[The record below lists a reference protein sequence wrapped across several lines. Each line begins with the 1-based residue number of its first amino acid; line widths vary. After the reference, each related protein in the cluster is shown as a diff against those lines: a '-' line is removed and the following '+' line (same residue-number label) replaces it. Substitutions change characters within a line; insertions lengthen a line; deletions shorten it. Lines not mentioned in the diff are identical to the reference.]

1 MEKRILTLCLMVIV
15 AIMASA
21 ATKYEIN
28 IGGVEVTSDN
38 AGHISGGDIN
48 SGYGVYNASS
58 NTLFLYNISIRRNG
72 QDNYG
77 IHNRKCDNL
86 RIVFNGSC
94 IVNTADNPLKL
105 ERSTTLESASGSK
118 TSFYTSARICA
129 NLKSYNYTITGSGEF
144 SFMSQQEG
152 YEAMK
157 GTGSGSTKVYFKGGK
172 IEVSSYN
179 RSALSSLSA
188 YFHDGNHLEIKSNGS
203 DASVSDVEMQF
214 YLGEAV
220 ISPYNAVYSSSAKT
234 VCIGSTPVTDK
245 TIIISDD
252 YVAILNSS
260 YFPDQ
265 NLRTK
270 LYNSYFNKGYINST
284 DVINTTSLNVSGCNI
299 SDLTGLRYFTYLRN
313 LNCSS
318 NNLSSLPT
326 LSNVLTSLFCN
337 NNQLTALP
345 TLPSTIQTLYA
356 GSNKFNGQLSITG
369 KPNLTALDVSNN
381 TMITILNCS
390 GNALTSLS
398 YYGCTALK
406 NLNCSSNNL
415 SSLPALPIGLT
426 NLYCNNNQLTALPTI
441 PSSIQTIYAYNNKLN
456 GVLAITG
463 KPNLTTLD
471 VSNNPL
477 ITTLDCSYN
486 GLTTL
491 YYSGCTALKVLYCN
505 ENKLTSLPDLPDGLT
520 VIDCSY
526 NQLTSLPM
534 LPSDISSLNVHGNL
548 FTTLG
553 IWGRTKLKYL
563 DCSSCSKLTTLDCAN
578 NALTS
583 LNIANCPALS
593 VLQIN
598 NNQLKGEAMGN
609 IISSLPTRSSSNPGT
624 FRVLTANYDGEGNVI
639 TTSQV
644 EQARNK
650 YWYPLQWKDGA
661 WSNIPVAVPGDVNG
675 DGYVS
680 SADITTLYDYLLTNE
695 SSNLVNG
702 DVDGDG
708 NITSG
713 DITAVYTILLG
724 N

>member
-1 MEKRILTLCLMVIV
+1 MEKRILTLCLMVMV

-58 NTLFLYNISIRRNG
+58 NTLILYNISIRRNG

-94 IVNTADNPLKL
+94 TVNTADNPLKL

-118 TSFYTSARICA
+118 TTFYTSARICA

-265 NLRTK
+265 NFRTK

-369 KPNLTALDVSNN
+369 KPNLTTLDVSNN

-426 NLYCNNNQLTALPTI
+426 NLYCNNN
-441 PSSIQTIYAYNNKLN
+441 
-456 GVLAITG
+456 
-463 KPNLTTLD
+463 
-471 VSNNPL
+471 
-477 ITTLDCSYN
+477 
-486 GLTTL
+486 
-491 YYSGCTALKVLYCN
+491 
-505 ENKLTSLPDLPDGLT
+505 KLTSLPDLPDGLT

-534 LPSDISSLNVHGNL
+534 PPSDISSLNVRGNL

-593 VLQIN
+593 LLQIN

-644 EQARNK
+644 KQARNK

>member
-1 MEKRILTLCLMVIV
+1 MEKRILTLCLMVMV

-58 NTLFLYNISIRRNG
+58 NTLILYNISIRRNG

-94 IVNTADNPLKL
+94 VVNTADNPLKL

-118 TSFYTSARICA
+118 TTFYTSARICA

-144 SFMSQQEG
+144 SFMSQQGG

-265 NLRTK
+265 NFRTK

-299 SDLTGLRYFTYLRN
+299 SNLTGLIYFTYLRN

-369 KPNLTALDVSNN
+369 KPNLTTLDVSNN

-426 NLYCNNNQLTALPTI
+426 NLYCNN
-441 PSSIQTIYAYNNKLN
+441 
-456 GVLAITG
+456 
-463 KPNLTTLD
+463 
-471 VSNNPL
+471 
-477 ITTLDCSYN
+477 
-486 GLTTL
+486 
-491 YYSGCTALKVLYCN
+491 
-505 ENKLTSLPDLPDGLT
+505 NKLTSLPDLPDGLT

-593 VLQIN
+593 LLQIN

-644 EQARNK
+644 ELARNK

>member
-1 MEKRILTLCLMVIV
+1 MEKRILTLCLMVMV

-58 NTLFLYNISIRRNG
+58 NTLILYNISIRRNG

-94 IVNTADNPLKL
+94 VVNTADNPLKL

-118 TSFYTSARICA
+118 TTFYTSARICA

-144 SFMSQQEG
+144 SFMSQQGG

-245 TIIISDD
+245 TIIISDN

-265 NLRTK
+265 NFRTK

-369 KPNLTALDVSNN
+369 KPNLTTLDVSNN

-415 SSLPALPIGLT
+415 SSLPTLPIGLT
-426 NLYCNNNQLTALPTI
+426 NLYCNN
-441 PSSIQTIYAYNNKLN
+441 
-456 GVLAITG
+456 
-463 KPNLTTLD
+463 
-471 VSNNPL
+471 
-477 ITTLDCSYN
+477 
-486 GLTTL
+486 
-491 YYSGCTALKVLYCN
+491 
-505 ENKLTSLPDLPDGLT
+505 NKLTSLPDLPDGLT

-609 IISSLPTRSSSNPGT
+609 IIFSLPTRSSSNPGT

>member
-1 MEKRILTLCLMVIV
+1 MEKRILTLCLMVMV

-58 NTLFLYNISIRRNG
+58 NTLILYNISIRRNG

-118 TSFYTSARICA
+118 TTFYTSARICA

-144 SFMSQQEG
+144 SFMSQQGG

-265 NLRTK
+265 NFRTK

-369 KPNLTALDVSNN
+369 KPNLTTLDVSNN

-426 NLYCNNNQLTALPTI
+426 NLYCNNN
-441 PSSIQTIYAYNNKLN
+441 
-456 GVLAITG
+456 
-463 KPNLTTLD
+463 
-471 VSNNPL
+471 
-477 ITTLDCSYN
+477 
-486 GLTTL
+486 
-491 YYSGCTALKVLYCN
+491 
-505 ENKLTSLPDLPDGLT
+505 KLTSLPDLPDGLT

-534 LPSDISSLNVHGNL
+534 LPSDISSLNVRGNL

-593 VLQIN
+593 LLQIN

-644 EQARNK
+644 ELARNK

>member
-1 MEKRILTLCLMVIV
+1 MEKRILTLCLMVMV

-58 NTLFLYNISIRRNG
+58 NTLILYNISIRRNG

-118 TSFYTSARICA
+118 TTFYTSARICA

-144 SFMSQQEG
+144 SFMSQQGG

-265 NLRTK
+265 NFRTK

-299 SDLTGLRYFTYLRN
+299 SNLTGLIYFTYLRN

-369 KPNLTALDVSNN
+369 KPNLTTLDVSNN

-415 SSLPALPIGLT
+415 SSLPTLPIGLT
-426 NLYCNNNQLTALPTI
+426 NLYCNN
-441 PSSIQTIYAYNNKLN
+441 
-456 GVLAITG
+456 
-463 KPNLTTLD
+463 
-471 VSNNPL
+471 
-477 ITTLDCSYN
+477 
-486 GLTTL
+486 
-491 YYSGCTALKVLYCN
+491 
-505 ENKLTSLPDLPDGLT
+505 NKLTSLPDLPDGLT

-534 LPSDISSLNVHGNL
+534 LPSDISSLNVRGNL

-593 VLQIN
+593 LLQIN

>member
-1 MEKRILTLCLMVIV
+1 MEKRILTLCLMVMV

-58 NTLFLYNISIRRNG
+58 NTLILYNISIRRNG

-118 TSFYTSARICA
+118 TTFYTSARICA

-144 SFMSQQEG
+144 SFMSQQGG

-265 NLRTK
+265 NFRTK

-299 SDLTGLRYFTYLRN
+299 SNLTGLIYFTYLRN

-369 KPNLTALDVSNN
+369 KPNLTTLDVSNN

-415 SSLPALPIGLT
+415 SSLPTLPIGLT
-426 NLYCNNNQLTALPTI
+426 NLYCNN
-441 PSSIQTIYAYNNKLN
+441 
-456 GVLAITG
+456 
-463 KPNLTTLD
+463 
-471 VSNNPL
+471 
-477 ITTLDCSYN
+477 
-486 GLTTL
+486 
-491 YYSGCTALKVLYCN
+491 
-505 ENKLTSLPDLPDGLT
+505 NKLTSLPDLPDGLT

-534 LPSDISSLNVHGNL
+534 LPSDISSLNVRGNL

>member
-1 MEKRILTLCLMVIV
+1 MEKRILTLCLMVMV

-58 NTLFLYNISIRRNG
+58 NTLILYNISIRRNG

-118 TSFYTSARICA
+118 TTFYTSARICA

-144 SFMSQQEG
+144 SFMSQQGG

-179 RSALSSLSA
+179 RSAMSSLSA

-265 NLRTK
+265 NFRTK

-299 SDLTGLRYFTYLRN
+299 SNLTGLIYFTYLRN

-369 KPNLTALDVSNN
+369 KPNLTTLDVSNN

-415 SSLPALPIGLT
+415 SSLPTLPIGLT
-426 NLYCNNNQLTALPTI
+426 NLYCNN
-441 PSSIQTIYAYNNKLN
+441 
-456 GVLAITG
+456 
-463 KPNLTTLD
+463 
-471 VSNNPL
+471 
-477 ITTLDCSYN
+477 
-486 GLTTL
+486 
-491 YYSGCTALKVLYCN
+491 
-505 ENKLTSLPDLPDGLT
+505 NKLTSLPDLPDGLT

-534 LPSDISSLNVHGNL
+534 LPSDISSLNVRGNL

-593 VLQIN
+593 LLQIN

-644 EQARNK
+644 ELARNK

>member
-1 MEKRILTLCLMVIV
+1 MEKRILTLCLMVMV

-58 NTLFLYNISIRRNG
+58 NTLILYNISIRRNG

-94 IVNTADNPLKL
+94 VVNTADNPLKL

-118 TSFYTSARICA
+118 TTFYTSARICA

-144 SFMSQQEG
+144 SFMSQQGG

-318 NNLSSLPT
+318 NNISSLPT

-369 KPNLTALDVSNN
+369 KPNLTTLDVSNN

-426 NLYCNNNQLTALPTI
+426 NLYCNN
-441 PSSIQTIYAYNNKLN
+441 
-456 GVLAITG
+456 
-463 KPNLTTLD
+463 
-471 VSNNPL
+471 
-477 ITTLDCSYN
+477 
-486 GLTTL
+486 
-491 YYSGCTALKVLYCN
+491 
-505 ENKLTSLPDLPDGLT
+505 NKLTSLPDLPDGLT

>member
-1 MEKRILTLCLMVIV
+1 MEKRILTLCLMVMV

-58 NTLFLYNISIRRNG
+58 NTLILYNISIRRNG

-94 IVNTADNPLKL
+94 VVNTADNPLKL

-118 TSFYTSARICA
+118 TTFYTSARICA

-144 SFMSQQEG
+144 SFMSQQGG

-369 KPNLTALDVSNN
+369 KPNLTTLDVSNN

-426 NLYCNNNQLTALPTI
+426 NLYCNNN
-441 PSSIQTIYAYNNKLN
+441 
-456 GVLAITG
+456 
-463 KPNLTTLD
+463 
-471 VSNNPL
+471 
-477 ITTLDCSYN
+477 
-486 GLTTL
+486 
-491 YYSGCTALKVLYCN
+491 
-505 ENKLTSLPDLPDGLT
+505 KLTSLPDLPDGLT

-534 LPSDISSLNVHGNL
+534 LPSDISSLNVRGNL

-593 VLQIN
+593 LLQIN

>member
-1 MEKRILTLCLMVIV
+1 MEKRILTLCLMVMV

-58 NTLFLYNISIRRNG
+58 NTLILYNISIRRNG

-118 TSFYTSARICA
+118 TTFYTSARICA

-179 RSALSSLSA
+179 RSAMSSLSA

-299 SDLTGLRYFTYLRN
+299 SNLTGLIYFTYLRN

-369 KPNLTALDVSNN
+369 KPNLTTLDVSNN

-415 SSLPALPIGLT
+415 SSLPTLPIGLT
-426 NLYCNNNQLTALPTI
+426 NLYCNN
-441 PSSIQTIYAYNNKLN
+441 
-456 GVLAITG
+456 
-463 KPNLTTLD
+463 
-471 VSNNPL
+471 
-477 ITTLDCSYN
+477 
-486 GLTTL
+486 
-491 YYSGCTALKVLYCN
+491 
-505 ENKLTSLPDLPDGLT
+505 NKLTSLPDLPDGLT

-534 LPSDISSLNVHGNL
+534 LPSDISSLNVRGNL

-593 VLQIN
+593 LLQIN

-644 EQARNK
+644 ELARNK

>member
-1 MEKRILTLCLMVIV
+1 MEKRILTLCLMVMV

-38 AGHISGGDIN
+38 ASHISGGDIN

-58 NTLFLYNISIRRNG
+58 NTLILYNISIRRNG

-94 IVNTADNPLKL
+94 VVNTADNPLKL

-118 TSFYTSARICA
+118 TTFYTSARICA

-144 SFMSQQEG
+144 SFMSQQGG

-265 NLRTK
+265 NFRTK

-369 KPNLTALDVSNN
+369 KPNLTTLDVSNN

-426 NLYCNNNQLTALPTI
+426 NLYCNNN
-441 PSSIQTIYAYNNKLN
+441 
-456 GVLAITG
+456 
-463 KPNLTTLD
+463 
-471 VSNNPL
+471 
-477 ITTLDCSYN
+477 
-486 GLTTL
+486 
-491 YYSGCTALKVLYCN
+491 
-505 ENKLTSLPDLPDGLT
+505 KLTSLPDLPDGLT

-534 LPSDISSLNVHGNL
+534 LPSDISSLNVRGNL

>member
-1 MEKRILTLCLMVIV
+1 MEKRILTLCLMVMV

-58 NTLFLYNISIRRNG
+58 NTLILYNISIRRNG

-118 TSFYTSARICA
+118 TTFYTSARICA

-144 SFMSQQEG
+144 SFMSQQGG

-245 TIIISDD
+245 TIIISDN

-369 KPNLTALDVSNN
+369 KPNLTTLDVSNN

-415 SSLPALPIGLT
+415 SSLPTLPIGLT
-426 NLYCNNNQLTALPTI
+426 NLYCNN
-441 PSSIQTIYAYNNKLN
+441 
-456 GVLAITG
+456 
-463 KPNLTTLD
+463 
-471 VSNNPL
+471 
-477 ITTLDCSYN
+477 
-486 GLTTL
+486 
-491 YYSGCTALKVLYCN
+491 
-505 ENKLTSLPDLPDGLT
+505 NKLTSLPDLPDGLT

-534 LPSDISSLNVHGNL
+534 LPSDISSLNVRGNL

-593 VLQIN
+593 LLQIN

-644 EQARNK
+644 KQARNK

>member
-1 MEKRILTLCLMVIV
+1 MEKRILTLCLMVMV

-58 NTLFLYNISIRRNG
+58 NTLILYNISIRRNG

-118 TSFYTSARICA
+118 TTFYTSARICA

-172 IEVSSYN
+172 IEVGSYN

-265 NLRTK
+265 NFRTK

-369 KPNLTALDVSNN
+369 KPNLTTLDVSNN

-415 SSLPALPIGLT
+415 SSLPTLPIGLT
-426 NLYCNNNQLTALPTI
+426 NLYCNN
-441 PSSIQTIYAYNNKLN
+441 
-456 GVLAITG
+456 
-463 KPNLTTLD
+463 
-471 VSNNPL
+471 
-477 ITTLDCSYN
+477 
-486 GLTTL
+486 
-491 YYSGCTALKVLYCN
+491 
-505 ENKLTSLPDLPDGLT
+505 NKLTSLPDLPDGLT

-534 LPSDISSLNVHGNL
+534 LPSDISSLNVRGNL

-644 EQARNK
+644 KQARNK

>member
-1 MEKRILTLCLMVIV
+1 MEKRILTLCLMVMV

-58 NTLFLYNISIRRNG
+58 NTLILYNISIRRNG

-118 TSFYTSARICA
+118 TTFYTSARICA

-245 TIIISDD
+245 TIIISDN

-265 NLRTK
+265 NFRTK

-299 SDLTGLRYFTYLRN
+299 SNLTGLIYFTYLRN

-369 KPNLTALDVSNN
+369 KPNLTTLDVSNN

-415 SSLPALPIGLT
+415 SSLPTLPIGLT
-426 NLYCNNNQLTALPTI
+426 NLYCNN
-441 PSSIQTIYAYNNKLN
+441 
-456 GVLAITG
+456 
-463 KPNLTTLD
+463 
-471 VSNNPL
+471 
-477 ITTLDCSYN
+477 
-486 GLTTL
+486 
-491 YYSGCTALKVLYCN
+491 
-505 ENKLTSLPDLPDGLT
+505 NKLTSLPDLPDGLT

-534 LPSDISSLNVHGNL
+534 LPSDISSLNVRGNL

-593 VLQIN
+593 LLQIN

>member
-1 MEKRILTLCLMVIV
+1 MEKRILTLCLMVMV

-58 NTLFLYNISIRRNG
+58 NTLILYNISIRRNG

-118 TSFYTSARICA
+118 TTFYTSARICA

-172 IEVSSYN
+172 IEVVSSN

-265 NLRTK
+265 NFRTK

-369 KPNLTALDVSNN
+369 KPNLTTLDVSNN

-415 SSLPALPIGLT
+415 SSLPTLPIGLT
-426 NLYCNNNQLTALPTI
+426 NLYCNN
-441 PSSIQTIYAYNNKLN
+441 
-456 GVLAITG
+456 
-463 KPNLTTLD
+463 
-471 VSNNPL
+471 
-477 ITTLDCSYN
+477 
-486 GLTTL
+486 
-491 YYSGCTALKVLYCN
+491 
-505 ENKLTSLPDLPDGLT
+505 NKLTSLPDLPDGLT

-593 VLQIN
+593 LLQIN

>member
-1 MEKRILTLCLMVIV
+1 MEKRILTLCLMVMV

-58 NTLFLYNISIRRNG
+58 NTLILYNISIRRNG

-118 TSFYTSARICA
+118 TTFYTSARICA

-179 RSALSSLSA
+179 RSAMSSLSA

-245 TIIISDD
+245 TIIISDN

-265 NLRTK
+265 NFRTK

-299 SDLTGLRYFTYLRN
+299 SNLTGLIYFTYLRN

-369 KPNLTALDVSNN
+369 KPNLTTLDVSNN

-415 SSLPALPIGLT
+415 SSLPTLPIGLT
-426 NLYCNNNQLTALPTI
+426 NLYCNN
-441 PSSIQTIYAYNNKLN
+441 
-456 GVLAITG
+456 
-463 KPNLTTLD
+463 
-471 VSNNPL
+471 
-477 ITTLDCSYN
+477 
-486 GLTTL
+486 
-491 YYSGCTALKVLYCN
+491 
-505 ENKLTSLPDLPDGLT
+505 NKLTSLPDLPDGLT

-534 LPSDISSLNVHGNL
+534 LPSDISSLNVRGNL

-593 VLQIN
+593 LLQIN

-644 EQARNK
+644 ELARNK

>member
-1 MEKRILTLCLMVIV
+1 MEKRILTLCLMVMV

-58 NTLFLYNISIRRNG
+58 NTLILYNISIRRNG

-118 TSFYTSARICA
+118 TTFYTSARICA

-172 IEVSSYN
+172 IEVGSYN

-265 NLRTK
+265 NFRTK

-369 KPNLTALDVSNN
+369 KPNLTTLDVSNN

-415 SSLPALPIGLT
+415 SSLPTLPIGLT
-426 NLYCNNNQLTALPTI
+426 NLYCNN
-441 PSSIQTIYAYNNKLN
+441 
-456 GVLAITG
+456 
-463 KPNLTTLD
+463 
-471 VSNNPL
+471 
-477 ITTLDCSYN
+477 
-486 GLTTL
+486 
-491 YYSGCTALKVLYCN
+491 
-505 ENKLTSLPDLPDGLT
+505 NKLTSLPDLPDGLT

-534 LPSDISSLNVHGNL
+534 LPSDISSLNVRGNL

>member
-1 MEKRILTLCLMVIV
+1 MEKRILTLCLMVMV

-58 NTLFLYNISIRRNG
+58 NTLILYNISIRRNG

-94 IVNTADNPLKL
+94 VVNTADNPLKL

-118 TSFYTSARICA
+118 TTFYTSARICA

-144 SFMSQQEG
+144 SFMSQQGG

-265 NLRTK
+265 NFRTK

-369 KPNLTALDVSNN
+369 KPNLTTLDVSNN

-426 NLYCNNNQLTALPTI
+426 NLYCNN
-441 PSSIQTIYAYNNKLN
+441 
-456 GVLAITG
+456 
-463 KPNLTTLD
+463 
-471 VSNNPL
+471 
-477 ITTLDCSYN
+477 
-486 GLTTL
+486 
-491 YYSGCTALKVLYCN
+491 
-505 ENKLTSLPDLPDGLT
+505 NKLTSLPDLPDGLT

-593 VLQIN
+593 LLQIN

-644 EQARNK
+644 ELARNK

>member
-1 MEKRILTLCLMVIV
+1 MEKRILTLCLMVMV

-58 NTLFLYNISIRRNG
+58 NTLILYNISIRRNG

-118 TSFYTSARICA
+118 TTFYTSARICA

-179 RSALSSLSA
+179 RSAMSSLSA

-245 TIIISDD
+245 TIIISDN

-265 NLRTK
+265 NFRTK

-299 SDLTGLRYFTYLRN
+299 SNLTGLIYFTYLRN

-369 KPNLTALDVSNN
+369 KPNLTTLDVSNN

-426 NLYCNNNQLTALPTI
+426 NLYCNNN
-441 PSSIQTIYAYNNKLN
+441 
-456 GVLAITG
+456 
-463 KPNLTTLD
+463 
-471 VSNNPL
+471 
-477 ITTLDCSYN
+477 
-486 GLTTL
+486 
-491 YYSGCTALKVLYCN
+491 
-505 ENKLTSLPDLPDGLT
+505 KLTSLPDLPDGLT

-534 LPSDISSLNVHGNL
+534 LPSDISSLNVRGNL

-593 VLQIN
+593 LLQIN

>member
-1 MEKRILTLCLMVIV
+1 MEKRILTLCLMVMV

-38 AGHISGGDIN
+38 ASHISGGDIN

-58 NTLFLYNISIRRNG
+58 NTLILYNISIRRNG

-94 IVNTADNPLKL
+94 VVNTADNPLKL

-118 TSFYTSARICA
+118 TTFYTSARICA

-144 SFMSQQEG
+144 SFMSQQGG

-245 TIIISDD
+245 TIIISDN

-265 NLRTK
+265 NFRTK

-299 SDLTGLRYFTYLRN
+299 SNLTGLIYFTYLRN

-369 KPNLTALDVSNN
+369 KPNLTTLDVSNN

-426 NLYCNNNQLTALPTI
+426 NLYCNNN
-441 PSSIQTIYAYNNKLN
+441 
-456 GVLAITG
+456 
-463 KPNLTTLD
+463 
-471 VSNNPL
+471 
-477 ITTLDCSYN
+477 
-486 GLTTL
+486 
-491 YYSGCTALKVLYCN
+491 
-505 ENKLTSLPDLPDGLT
+505 KLTSLPDLPDGLT

-534 LPSDISSLNVHGNL
+534 PPSDISSLNVRGNL

>member
-1 MEKRILTLCLMVIV
+1 MEKRILTLCLMVMV

-58 NTLFLYNISIRRNG
+58 NTLILYNISIRRNG

-118 TSFYTSARICA
+118 TTFYTSARICA

-179 RSALSSLSA
+179 RSAMSSLSA

-265 NLRTK
+265 NFRTK

-299 SDLTGLRYFTYLRN
+299 SNLTGLIYFTYLRN

-369 KPNLTALDVSNN
+369 KPNLTTLDVSNN

-415 SSLPALPIGLT
+415 SSLPTLPIGLT
-426 NLYCNNNQLTALPTI
+426 NLYCNN
-441 PSSIQTIYAYNNKLN
+441 
-456 GVLAITG
+456 
-463 KPNLTTLD
+463 
-471 VSNNPL
+471 
-477 ITTLDCSYN
+477 
-486 GLTTL
+486 
-491 YYSGCTALKVLYCN
+491 
-505 ENKLTSLPDLPDGLT
+505 NKLTSLPDLPDGLT

-534 LPSDISSLNVHGNL
+534 LPSDISSLNVRGNL

-593 VLQIN
+593 LLQIN

-661 WSNIPVAVPGDVNG
+661 WSNIPVSVPGDVNG

>member
-1 MEKRILTLCLMVIV
+1 MEKRILTLCLMVMV

-58 NTLFLYNISIRRNG
+58 NTLILYNISIRRNG

-94 IVNTADNPLKL
+94 VVNTADNPLKL

-118 TSFYTSARICA
+118 TTFYTSARICA

-318 NNLSSLPT
+318 NNISSLPT

-369 KPNLTALDVSNN
+369 KPNLTTLDVSNN

-426 NLYCNNNQLTALPTI
+426 NLYCNNN
-441 PSSIQTIYAYNNKLN
+441 
-456 GVLAITG
+456 
-463 KPNLTTLD
+463 
-471 VSNNPL
+471 
-477 ITTLDCSYN
+477 
-486 GLTTL
+486 
-491 YYSGCTALKVLYCN
+491 
-505 ENKLTSLPDLPDGLT
+505 KLTSLPDLPDGLT

-534 LPSDISSLNVHGNL
+534 LPSDISSLNVRGNL

-644 EQARNK
+644 ELARNK

>member
-1 MEKRILTLCLMVIV
+1 MEKRILTLCLMVMV

-58 NTLFLYNISIRRNG
+58 NTLILYNISIRRNG

-94 IVNTADNPLKL
+94 VVNTADNPLKL

-118 TSFYTSARICA
+118 TTFYTSARICA

-144 SFMSQQEG
+144 SFMSQQGG

-318 NNLSSLPT
+318 NNISSLPT

-369 KPNLTALDVSNN
+369 KPNLTTLDVSNN

-426 NLYCNNNQLTALPTI
+426 NLYCNNN
-441 PSSIQTIYAYNNKLN
+441 
-456 GVLAITG
+456 
-463 KPNLTTLD
+463 
-471 VSNNPL
+471 
-477 ITTLDCSYN
+477 
-486 GLTTL
+486 
-491 YYSGCTALKVLYCN
+491 
-505 ENKLTSLPDLPDGLT
+505 KLTSLPDLPDGLT

-534 LPSDISSLNVHGNL
+534 LPSDISSLNVRGNL

-661 WSNIPVAVPGDVNG
+661 WSNIPVSVPGDVNG

>member
-1 MEKRILTLCLMVIV
+1 MEKRILTLCLMVMV

-58 NTLFLYNISIRRNG
+58 NTLILYNISIRRNG

-94 IVNTADNPLKL
+94 VVNTADNPLKL

-118 TSFYTSARICA
+118 TTFYTSARICA

-144 SFMSQQEG
+144 SFMSQQGG

-265 NLRTK
+265 NFRTK

-369 KPNLTALDVSNN
+369 KPNLTTLDVSNN

-415 SSLPALPIGLT
+415 SSLPTLPIGLT
-426 NLYCNNNQLTALPTI
+426 NLYCNN
-441 PSSIQTIYAYNNKLN
+441 
-456 GVLAITG
+456 
-463 KPNLTTLD
+463 
-471 VSNNPL
+471 
-477 ITTLDCSYN
+477 
-486 GLTTL
+486 
-491 YYSGCTALKVLYCN
+491 
-505 ENKLTSLPDLPDGLT
+505 NKLTSLPDLPDGLT

-534 LPSDISSLNVHGNL
+534 LPSDISSLNVRGNL

-644 EQARNK
+644 ELARNK

>member
-1 MEKRILTLCLMVIV
+1 MEKRILTLCLMVMV

-58 NTLFLYNISIRRNG
+58 NTLILYNISIRRNG

-94 IVNTADNPLKL
+94 TVNTADNPLKL

-118 TSFYTSARICA
+118 TTFYTSARICA

-265 NLRTK
+265 NFRTK

-299 SDLTGLRYFTYLRN
+299 SNLTGLIYFTYLRN

-369 KPNLTALDVSNN
+369 KPNLTTLDVSNN

-415 SSLPALPIGLT
+415 SSLPTLPIGLT
-426 NLYCNNNQLTALPTI
+426 NLYCNN
-441 PSSIQTIYAYNNKLN
+441 
-456 GVLAITG
+456 
-463 KPNLTTLD
+463 
-471 VSNNPL
+471 
-477 ITTLDCSYN
+477 
-486 GLTTL
+486 
-491 YYSGCTALKVLYCN
+491 
-505 ENKLTSLPDLPDGLT
+505 NKLTSLPDLPDGLT

-534 LPSDISSLNVHGNL
+534 LPSDISSLNVRGNL

>member
-58 NTLFLYNISIRRNG
+58 NTLILYNISIRRNG

-94 IVNTADNPLKL
+94 VVNTADNPLKL

-118 TSFYTSARICA
+118 TTFYTSARICA

-144 SFMSQQEG
+144 SFMSQQGG

-265 NLRTK
+265 NFRTK

-356 GSNKFNGQLSITG
+356 GSNKFNGQLSIAG
-369 KPNLTALDVSNN
+369 KPNLTTLDVSNN

-415 SSLPALPIGLT
+415 SSLPTLPIGLT
-426 NLYCNNNQLTALPTI
+426 NLYCNN
-441 PSSIQTIYAYNNKLN
+441 
-456 GVLAITG
+456 
-463 KPNLTTLD
+463 
-471 VSNNPL
+471 
-477 ITTLDCSYN
+477 
-486 GLTTL
+486 
-491 YYSGCTALKVLYCN
+491 
-505 ENKLTSLPDLPDGLT
+505 NKLTSLPDLPDGLT

-598 NNQLKGEAMGN
+598 NNQLKGEAMDN

>member
-1 MEKRILTLCLMVIV
+1 MEKRILTLCLMVMV

-58 NTLFLYNISIRRNG
+58 NTLILYNISIRRNG

-118 TSFYTSARICA
+118 TTFYTSARICA

-369 KPNLTALDVSNN
+369 KPNLTTLDVSNN

-415 SSLPALPIGLT
+415 SSLPTLPIGLT
-426 NLYCNNNQLTALPTI
+426 NLYCNN
-441 PSSIQTIYAYNNKLN
+441 
-456 GVLAITG
+456 
-463 KPNLTTLD
+463 
-471 VSNNPL
+471 
-477 ITTLDCSYN
+477 
-486 GLTTL
+486 
-491 YYSGCTALKVLYCN
+491 
-505 ENKLTSLPDLPDGLT
+505 NKLTSLPDLPDGLT

>member
-1 MEKRILTLCLMVIV
+1 MEKRILTLCLMVMV

-58 NTLFLYNISIRRNG
+58 NTLILYNISIRRNG

-94 IVNTADNPLKL
+94 VVNTADNPLKL

-118 TSFYTSARICA
+118 TTFYTSARICA

-245 TIIISDD
+245 TIIISDN

-265 NLRTK
+265 NFRTK

-369 KPNLTALDVSNN
+369 KPNLTTLDVSNN

-426 NLYCNNNQLTALPTI
+426 NLYCNNN
-441 PSSIQTIYAYNNKLN
+441 
-456 GVLAITG
+456 
-463 KPNLTTLD
+463 
-471 VSNNPL
+471 
-477 ITTLDCSYN
+477 
-486 GLTTL
+486 
-491 YYSGCTALKVLYCN
+491 
-505 ENKLTSLPDLPDGLT
+505 KLTSLPDLPDGLT

-534 LPSDISSLNVHGNL
+534 LPSDISSLNVRGNL

>member
-58 NTLFLYNISIRRNG
+58 NTLILYNISIRRNG

-118 TSFYTSARICA
+118 TTFYTSARICA

-144 SFMSQQEG
+144 SFMSQQGG

-265 NLRTK
+265 NFRTK

-369 KPNLTALDVSNN
+369 KPNLTTLDVSNN

-426 NLYCNNNQLTALPTI
+426 NLYCNNN
-441 PSSIQTIYAYNNKLN
+441 
-456 GVLAITG
+456 
-463 KPNLTTLD
+463 
-471 VSNNPL
+471 
-477 ITTLDCSYN
+477 
-486 GLTTL
+486 
-491 YYSGCTALKVLYCN
+491 
-505 ENKLTSLPDLPDGLT
+505 KLTSLPDLPDGLT

-534 LPSDISSLNVHGNL
+534 LPSDISSLNVRGNL

-593 VLQIN
+593 LLQIN

>member
-1 MEKRILTLCLMVIV
+1 MEKRILTLCLMVMV

-58 NTLFLYNISIRRNG
+58 NTLILYNISIRRNG

-94 IVNTADNPLKL
+94 TVNTADNPLKL

-265 NLRTK
+265 NFRTK

-369 KPNLTALDVSNN
+369 KPNLTTLDVSNN

-426 NLYCNNNQLTALPTI
+426 NLYCNNN
-441 PSSIQTIYAYNNKLN
+441 
-456 GVLAITG
+456 
-463 KPNLTTLD
+463 
-471 VSNNPL
+471 
-477 ITTLDCSYN
+477 
-486 GLTTL
+486 
-491 YYSGCTALKVLYCN
+491 
-505 ENKLTSLPDLPDGLT
+505 KLTSLPDLPDGLT

-534 LPSDISSLNVHGNL
+534 PPSDISSLNVRGNL

-593 VLQIN
+593 LLQIN

-644 EQARNK
+644 KQARNK

>member
-1 MEKRILTLCLMVIV
+1 MEKRILTLCLMVMV

-58 NTLFLYNISIRRNG
+58 NTLILYNISIRRNG

-118 TSFYTSARICA
+118 TTFYTSARICA

-179 RSALSSLSA
+179 RSAMSSLSA

-245 TIIISDD
+245 TITIIISDD

-265 NLRTK
+265 NFRTK

-299 SDLTGLRYFTYLRN
+299 SNLTGLIYFTYLRN

-369 KPNLTALDVSNN
+369 KPNLTTLDVSNN

-415 SSLPALPIGLT
+415 SSLPTLPIGLT
-426 NLYCNNNQLTALPTI
+426 NLYCNN
-441 PSSIQTIYAYNNKLN
+441 
-456 GVLAITG
+456 
-463 KPNLTTLD
+463 
-471 VSNNPL
+471 
-477 ITTLDCSYN
+477 
-486 GLTTL
+486 
-491 YYSGCTALKVLYCN
+491 
-505 ENKLTSLPDLPDGLT
+505 NKLTSLPDLPDGLT

-534 LPSDISSLNVHGNL
+534 LPSDISSLNVRGNL

-593 VLQIN
+593 LLQIN

-644 EQARNK
+644 ELARNK

-695 SSNLVNG
+695 SSKVLNCLH
-702 DVDGDG
+702 
-708 NITSG
+708 
-713 DITAVYTILLG
+713 
-724 N
+724 

>member
-1 MEKRILTLCLMVIV
+1 MEKRILTLCLMVMV

-58 NTLFLYNISIRRNG
+58 NTLILYNISIRRNG

-118 TSFYTSARICA
+118 TTFYTSARICA

-369 KPNLTALDVSNN
+369 KPNLTTLDVSNN

-415 SSLPALPIGLT
+415 SSLPTLPIGLT
-426 NLYCNNNQLTALPTI
+426 NLYCNN
-441 PSSIQTIYAYNNKLN
+441 
-456 GVLAITG
+456 
-463 KPNLTTLD
+463 
-471 VSNNPL
+471 
-477 ITTLDCSYN
+477 
-486 GLTTL
+486 
-491 YYSGCTALKVLYCN
+491 
-505 ENKLTSLPDLPDGLT
+505 NKLTSLPDLPDGLT

-548 FTTLG
+548 FSTLG

>member
-1 MEKRILTLCLMVIV
+1 MEKRILTLCLMVMV

-58 NTLFLYNISIRRNG
+58 NTLILYNISIRRNG

-118 TSFYTSARICA
+118 TTFYTSARICA

-144 SFMSQQEG
+144 SFMSQQGG

-265 NLRTK
+265 NFRTK

-318 NNLSSLPT
+318 NNISSLPT

-369 KPNLTALDVSNN
+369 KPNLTTLDVSNN

-426 NLYCNNNQLTALPTI
+426 NLYCNN
-441 PSSIQTIYAYNNKLN
+441 
-456 GVLAITG
+456 
-463 KPNLTTLD
+463 
-471 VSNNPL
+471 
-477 ITTLDCSYN
+477 
-486 GLTTL
+486 
-491 YYSGCTALKVLYCN
+491 
-505 ENKLTSLPDLPDGLT
+505 NKLTSLPDLPDGLT

>member
-1 MEKRILTLCLMVIV
+1 MEKRILTLCLMVMV

-58 NTLFLYNISIRRNG
+58 NTLILYNISIRRNG

-118 TSFYTSARICA
+118 TTFYTSARICA

-265 NLRTK
+265 NFRTK

-299 SDLTGLRYFTYLRN
+299 SDLTGLRCFTYLRN

-369 KPNLTALDVSNN
+369 KPNLTTLDVSNN

-415 SSLPALPIGLT
+415 SSLPTLPIGLT
-426 NLYCNNNQLTALPTI
+426 NLYCNN
-441 PSSIQTIYAYNNKLN
+441 
-456 GVLAITG
+456 
-463 KPNLTTLD
+463 
-471 VSNNPL
+471 
-477 ITTLDCSYN
+477 
-486 GLTTL
+486 
-491 YYSGCTALKVLYCN
+491 
-505 ENKLTSLPDLPDGLT
+505 NKLTSLPDLPDGLT

-534 LPSDISSLNVHGNL
+534 LPSDISSLNVRGNL

-553 IWGRTKLKYL
+553 IWGRTKLKFL

-708 NITSG
+708 SITSG

>member
-1 MEKRILTLCLMVIV
+1 MEKRILTLCLMVMV

-58 NTLFLYNISIRRNG
+58 NTLILYNISIRRNG

-118 TSFYTSARICA
+118 TTFYTSARICA

-245 TIIISDD
+245 TIIISDN

-265 NLRTK
+265 NFRTK

-369 KPNLTALDVSNN
+369 KPNLTTLDVSNN

-426 NLYCNNNQLTALPTI
+426 NLYCNNN
-441 PSSIQTIYAYNNKLN
+441 
-456 GVLAITG
+456 
-463 KPNLTTLD
+463 
-471 VSNNPL
+471 
-477 ITTLDCSYN
+477 
-486 GLTTL
+486 
-491 YYSGCTALKVLYCN
+491 
-505 ENKLTSLPDLPDGLT
+505 KLTSLPDLPDGLT

-534 LPSDISSLNVHGNL
+534 LPSDISSLNVRGNL

-593 VLQIN
+593 LLQIN

>member
-1 MEKRILTLCLMVIV
+1 MEKRILTLCLMVMV

-58 NTLFLYNISIRRNG
+58 NTLILYNISIRRNG

-118 TSFYTSARICA
+118 TTFYTSARICA

-179 RSALSSLSA
+179 RSAMSSLSA

-265 NLRTK
+265 NFRTK

-299 SDLTGLRYFTYLRN
+299 SNLTGLIYFTYLRN

-369 KPNLTALDVSNN
+369 KPNLTTLDVSNN

-415 SSLPALPIGLT
+415 SSLPTLPIGLT
-426 NLYCNNNQLTALPTI
+426 NLYCNN
-441 PSSIQTIYAYNNKLN
+441 
-456 GVLAITG
+456 
-463 KPNLTTLD
+463 
-471 VSNNPL
+471 
-477 ITTLDCSYN
+477 
-486 GLTTL
+486 
-491 YYSGCTALKVLYCN
+491 
-505 ENKLTSLPDLPDGLT
+505 NKLTSLPDLPDGLT

-534 LPSDISSLNVHGNL
+534 LPSDISSLNVRGNL

-593 VLQIN
+593 LLQIN

>member
-1 MEKRILTLCLMVIV
+1 MEKRILTLCLMVMV

-58 NTLFLYNISIRRNG
+58 NTLILYNISIRRNG

-118 TSFYTSARICA
+118 TTFYTSARICA

-179 RSALSSLSA
+179 RSAMSSLSA

-245 TIIISDD
+245 TIIISDN

-265 NLRTK
+265 NFRTK

-299 SDLTGLRYFTYLRN
+299 SNLTGLIYFTYLRN

-369 KPNLTALDVSNN
+369 KPNLTTLDVSNN

-426 NLYCNNNQLTALPTI
+426 NLYCNNN
-441 PSSIQTIYAYNNKLN
+441 
-456 GVLAITG
+456 
-463 KPNLTTLD
+463 
-471 VSNNPL
+471 
-477 ITTLDCSYN
+477 
-486 GLTTL
+486 
-491 YYSGCTALKVLYCN
+491 
-505 ENKLTSLPDLPDGLT
+505 KLTSLPDLPDGLT

-534 LPSDISSLNVHGNL
+534 LPSDISSLNVRGNL

-593 VLQIN
+593 LLQIN

-609 IISSLPTRSSSNPGT
+609 IIYSLSTRSSSNPGT

>member
-1 MEKRILTLCLMVIV
+1 MEKRILTLCLMVMV

-58 NTLFLYNISIRRNG
+58 NTLILYNISIRRNG

-118 TSFYTSARICA
+118 TTFYTSARICA

-179 RSALSSLSA
+179 RSAMSSLSA

-245 TIIISDD
+245 TIIISDN

-265 NLRTK
+265 NFRTK

-299 SDLTGLRYFTYLRN
+299 SNLTGLIYFTYLRN

-369 KPNLTALDVSNN
+369 KPNLT
-381 TMITILNCS
+381 
-390 GNALTSLS
+390 
-398 YYGCTALK
+398 
-406 NLNCSSNNL
+406 
-415 SSLPALPIGLT
+415 
-426 NLYCNNNQLTALPTI
+426 
-441 PSSIQTIYAYNNKLN
+441 
-456 GVLAITG
+456 
-463 KPNLTTLD
+463 TLD
-471 VSNNPL
+471 VSNTP
-477 ITTLDCSYN
+477 IC
-486 GLTTL
+486 
-491 YYSGCTALKVLYCN
+491 
-505 ENKLTSLPDLPDGLT
+505 
-520 VIDCSY
+520 
-526 NQLTSLPM
+526 PM
-534 LPSDISSLNVHGNL
+534 D
-548 FTTLG
+548 
-553 IWGRTKLKYL
+553 
-563 DCSSCSKLTTLDCAN
+563 
-578 NALTS
+578 
-583 LNIANCPALS
+583 
-593 VLQIN
+593 
-598 NNQLKGEAMGN
+598 
-609 IISSLPTRSSSNPGT
+609 
-624 FRVLTANYDGEGNVI
+624 
-639 TTSQV
+639 
-644 EQARNK
+644 
-650 YWYPLQWKDGA
+650 
-661 WSNIPVAVPGDVNG
+661 
-675 DGYVS
+675 
-680 SADITTLYDYLLTNE
+680 
-695 SSNLVNG
+695 
-702 DVDGDG
+702 
-708 NITSG
+708 
-713 DITAVYTILLG
+713 
-724 N
+724 

>member
-1 MEKRILTLCLMVIV
+1 MEKRILTLCLMVMV

-58 NTLFLYNISIRRNG
+58 NTLILYNISIRRNG

-118 TSFYTSARICA
+118 TTFYTSARICA

-144 SFMSQQEG
+144 SFMSQQGG

-172 IEVSSYN
+172 IEVVSSN

-415 SSLPALPIGLT
+415 SSLPTLPIGLT
-426 NLYCNNNQLTALPTI
+426 NLYCNN
-441 PSSIQTIYAYNNKLN
+441 
-456 GVLAITG
+456 
-463 KPNLTTLD
+463 
-471 VSNNPL
+471 
-477 ITTLDCSYN
+477 
-486 GLTTL
+486 
-491 YYSGCTALKVLYCN
+491 
-505 ENKLTSLPDLPDGLT
+505 NKLTSLPDLPDGLT

>member
-1 MEKRILTLCLMVIV
+1 MEKRILTLCLMVMV

-58 NTLFLYNISIRRNG
+58 NTLILYNISIRRNG

-94 IVNTADNPLKL
+94 VVNTADNPLKL

-118 TSFYTSARICA
+118 TTFYTSARICA

-245 TIIISDD
+245 TIIISDN

-265 NLRTK
+265 NFRTK

-369 KPNLTALDVSNN
+369 KPNLTTLDVSNN

-426 NLYCNNNQLTALPTI
+426 NLYCNNN
-441 PSSIQTIYAYNNKLN
+441 
-456 GVLAITG
+456 
-463 KPNLTTLD
+463 
-471 VSNNPL
+471 
-477 ITTLDCSYN
+477 
-486 GLTTL
+486 
-491 YYSGCTALKVLYCN
+491 
-505 ENKLTSLPDLPDGLT
+505 KLTSLPDLPDGLT

-534 LPSDISSLNVHGNL
+534 LPSDISSLNVRGNL

-650 YWYPLQWKDGA
+650 YWYTLQWKDGA